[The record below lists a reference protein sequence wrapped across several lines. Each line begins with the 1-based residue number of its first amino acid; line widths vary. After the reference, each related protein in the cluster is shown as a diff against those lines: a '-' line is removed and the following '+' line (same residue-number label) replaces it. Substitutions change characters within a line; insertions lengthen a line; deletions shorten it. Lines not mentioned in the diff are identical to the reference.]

1 MAVKVIDVSYA
12 QGRMDWDAV
21 APHIGGAI
29 IQLGYGSDFASQDDA
44 QWSRNVA
51 ECRRLGVPFG
61 AYLYSYARTDDIA
74 RSEVAH
80 ALRLLPPPS
89 ELAFPVYLDVEESS
103 LGWFFRRAIEIW
115 VSGLREAGYTA
126 GWYSGRALANQ
137 YGLAAAP
144 GETWVAEYGASRCAF
159 SGRLD
164 AWQYTSQEWIGG
176 VGPLDASWFYR
187 DYKASGGD
195 GDDDMKLMDQEVI
208 GPGGNVNAGQ
218 ALGWSLHYSKDS
230 SQALGRIEE
239 KIAELEKKVEAID
252 PRYEAPAE
260 FDYDKIVEAMAKKG
274 MLQTAVDYD
283 RLAAALAKAVND
295 DAAKRMAE

>member
-12 QGRMDWDAV
+12 QGRMDWEAV
-21 APHIGGAI
+21 EPHIGGAI
-29 IQLGYGSDFASQDDA
+29 IQLGYGSDYANQDDA

-51 ECRRLGVPFG
+51 ECKRLGIPFG
-61 AYLYSYARTDDIA
+61 AYLYSYARTDDMA

-89 ELAFPVYLDVEESS
+89 ELALPVYLDVEESS
-103 LGWFFRRAIEIW
+103 LGWFFRRAIEVW
-115 VSGLREAGYTA
+115 VSALREAGYTA

-137 YGLAAAP
+137 YGLADAP

-176 VGPLDASWFYR
+176 VGLLDASWFYR

-195 GDDDMKLMDQEVI
+195 GDDDMRLMEQNVVTR
-208 GPGGNVNAGQ
+208 GGSNVNAGQ
-218 ALGWSLHYSKDS
+218 ALGWGYAYAKDAS
-230 SQALGRIEE
+230 EATERIEG
-239 KIAELEKKVEAID
+239 KMDALEKKMAALAPDRERVRLDYGAIAD
-252 PRYEAPAE
+252 ELAKRGGIRVDI
-260 FDYDKIVEAMAKKG
+260 DY
-274 MLQTAVDYD
+274 
-283 RLAAALAKAVND
+283 AALAKAVND
-295 DAAKRMAE
+295 DAARRMAE